1 MSRGQSASQH
11 SYSNIG
17 IGGHAKAVVGN
28 VYGDVNYNAVDPKG
42 TLCPG
47 GSLVS
52 IKDRA
57 S

>member
-1 MSRGQSASQH
+1 MSRGSGASQH
-11 SYSNIG
+11 SYRNIE

-42 TLCPG
+42 TLCPD

-52 IKDRA
+52 TEDGA

>member
-1 MSRGQSASQH
+1 MSRGPGAYQH
-11 SYSNIG
+11 SYSNIE

-47 GSLVS
+47 ESLVS
-52 IKDRA
+52 IEDRA